1 MSMNL
6 DWNLISIVVFYSL
19 IALFLFIRRKRVE
32 VQSKIFFLYKT
43 KRFNSWMKRIANKT
57 PRFWKWFGY
66 ASIPVGFGAMVFIFS
81 YLTYALIK
89 LILVR
94 PEVATISLVLPG
106 VHVPGSSIFVPFWYG
121 IIALFF
127 VIVVHEGAHGIV
139 SEAFKNKVKSSG
151 VGLLLLLPLAFV
163 EPDEKQL
170 KKQNW
175 KTQMAI
181 FGAGAMSNFVSAAI
195 TLALAV
201 FLITPIVGA
210 VIVPSG
216 LTIDSVTKGQPA
228 ELAGLSK
235 DITITA
241 IDNQNINDST
251 SFLKYMQTITPGNV
265 VNIKANS
272 TIYPVTTIANPK
284 NASLAYMGVNVKQ
297 DMQIKP
303 EVKAKYGNLPWCT
316 WYFLTLLYW
325 IFTLNLGIG
334 LMNVLPLGPIDGGRM
349 AKIGLEQAIK
359 NRKRAKKVFGIISAL
374 SLLLLLANLI
384 GPYIR
389 MAF

>member
-1 MSMNL
+1 MNL
-6 DWNLISIVVFYSL
+6 DWNLISIIVFYSL

-43 KRFNSWMKRIANKT
+43 KRFNKLMKSIANKA

-66 ASIPVGFGAMVFIFS
+66 AAIPIGFIGMAFIFG
-81 YLTYALIK
+81 YLTYALIQ
-89 LILVR
+89 LILVK
-94 PEVATISLVLPG
+94 PETATISLLIPG
-106 VHVPGSSIFVPFWYG
+106 VKIPGSSFFVPFWYG

-127 VIVVHEGAHGIV
+127 VILVHEGAHGLV

-181 FGAGAMSNFVSAAI
+181 FGAGTMANFVSAAI

-201 FLITPIVGA
+201 FLIVPLVNA

-235 DITITA
+235 NITITA
-241 IDNQNINDST
+241 IDSQNITDAT
-251 SFLKYMQTITPGNV
+251 SFLKYMQTITPGEV
-265 VNIKANS
+265 VNIAGTGKV
-272 TIYPVTTIANPK
+272 YPVTTIASPK
-284 NASLAYMGVNVKQ
+284 NASLAYIGVNVKQ

-303 EVKAKYGNLPWCT
+303 EVKAKYGNLPWCM
-316 WYFLTLLYW
+316 WYFLQLLYW

-334 LMNVLPLGPIDGGRM
+334 LINLLPLGPIDGGRM
-349 AKIGLEQAIK
+349 AKIGIEQAIK
-359 NRKRAKKVFGIISAL
+359 NREKAKKVFGIISAL